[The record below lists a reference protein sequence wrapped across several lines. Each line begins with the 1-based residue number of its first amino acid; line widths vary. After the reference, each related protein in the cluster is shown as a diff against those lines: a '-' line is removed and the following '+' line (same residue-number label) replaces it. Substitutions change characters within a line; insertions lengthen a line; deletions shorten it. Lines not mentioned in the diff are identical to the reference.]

1 MITAVGAV
9 VIGIAILAWAADQF
23 VLGAA
28 RVALIRKVPSIVV
41 GVVILGFG
49 TSAPEMLVSAIAVA
63 GGDTDVAIGNIVGS
77 NIANLT
83 LLLGIGAI
91 VVPLAVSSR
100 TVKIE
105 APLVVLAVGAF
116 AYTVQGGGI
125 SRIEAVGLAAAMVVS
140 LVLVTRPS
148 ADAGTG
154 AAPTDQL
161 GEDVIELADVATH
174 SIGREIGRTIIGLA
188 GTIGS
193 AQLLLWG
200 ALDLAARAEL
210 SEGFVGA
217 TLVAVGTSLPE
228 LVTVIQSARRQET
241 DLIVGNLLGSNLF
254 NALAVGTVVGFI
266 GGPDIVS
273 TALTS
278 TAVIAATVVAAAALF
293 IMWTG
298 HTVTRREGIVLV
310 VAYIGLVPLLA

>member
-1 MITAVGAV
+1 MITALGAV

-200 ALDLAARAEL
+200 AGRAQRRVRRGNPRCGRHVIARTGHGDPIG
-210 SEGFVGA
+210 SSPRDRPHRGQ
-217 TLVAVGTSLPE
+217 P
-228 LVTVIQSARRQET
+228 ARLEPVQR
-241 DLIVGNLLGSNLF
+241 LGSR
-254 NALAVGTVVGFI
+254 
-266 GGPDIVS
+266 
-273 TALTS
+273 
-278 TAVIAATVVAAAALF
+278 
-293 IMWTG
+293 
-298 HTVTRREGIVLV
+298 HRRRLHRR
-310 VAYIGLVPLLA
+310 A